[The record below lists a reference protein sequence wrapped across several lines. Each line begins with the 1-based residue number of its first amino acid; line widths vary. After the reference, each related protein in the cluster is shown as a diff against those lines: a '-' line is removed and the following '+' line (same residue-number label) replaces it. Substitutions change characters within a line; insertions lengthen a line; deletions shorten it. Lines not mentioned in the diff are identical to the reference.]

1 MSYRIAL
8 TRPIPLNQT
17 ESKLNTLEAKVFDY
31 GNAKFF
37 SYNDKF
43 FELEEDVQKN
53 IIGLTIHG
61 NSVADF
67 RSLMSI
73 KDKLFVETHPIE
85 S

>member
-1 MSYRIAL
+1 MSYRITL
-8 TRPIPLNQT
+8 SKPIPLNQT
-17 ESKLNTLEAKVFDY
+17 ESKLNSLQAKVFDY
-31 GNAKFF
+31 GNSKFF

-67 RSLMSI
+67 RSLMNI
-73 KDKLFVETHPIE
+73 KDKLFLEPQVVE
-85 S
+85 